1 MKNSN
6 TFLRTS
12 HINDNLIETL
22 FKMNLHSTPTPRFL
36 ASKLGRLTS
45 SAAIGLG
52 SVLLLTPQPAS
63 ALDVTFSFGGV
74 EGLIQG
80 LTETGFGLLN
90 LSFPSLV
97 RVTSAPSP
105 GLLGDYTVS
114 PPLPG
119 GGPNGFT
126 VVGGLPVTEFGNTVT
141 WVGTNSNGDLLS
153 FLNLNPGTP
162 VCGYGINPQNCG
174 PYTGKLD
181 FVAGGGIQ
189 GPVQFASTPVPG
201 PLPVL
206 GAAAAFGYSRKL
218 RKRIKFSRSDANT
231 ASNV

>member
-1 MKNSN
+1 MNS
-6 TFLRTS
+6 
-12 HINDNLIETL
+12 
-22 FKMNLHSTPTPRFL
+22 MSTPPPRFL
-36 ASKLGRLTS
+36 ASKLGRLTA

-63 ALDVTFSFGGV
+63 ALDVNFSFGGV

-80 LTETGFGLLN
+80 LTETGFGN
-90 LSFPSLV
+90 FGNFSFPSLV
-97 RVTSAPSP
+97 RVTSAPSL

-114 PPLPG
+114 PPLPA

-126 VVGGLPVTEFGNTVT
+126 VVGGLPVTEFGNAVT

-162 VCGYGINPQNCG
+162 ACGYGINPQNCG

-181 FVAGGGIQ
+181 FAAGGGIQ
-189 GPVQFASTPVPG
+189 GPVQFDSTPVPG

-218 RKRIKFSRSDANT
+218 RKRIRGSRSVANT
-231 ASNV
+231 APNA